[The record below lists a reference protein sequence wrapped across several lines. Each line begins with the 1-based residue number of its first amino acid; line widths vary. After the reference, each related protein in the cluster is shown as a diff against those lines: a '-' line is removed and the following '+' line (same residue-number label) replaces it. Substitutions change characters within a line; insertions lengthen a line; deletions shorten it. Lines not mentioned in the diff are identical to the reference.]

1 MLPPHPLP
9 VVPQAVEPPPPLP
22 ARRADCRW
30 PLFCLGWDFWFWSC
44 GLLFRSN
51 VCAQPKLTRNR
62 EQESARR
69 KKFFFTGPP
78 FVRVAERTPWPP
90 GSTHATKDLAKAACP
105 SLRQQLCSYLESRCD
120 FRAEGLLAGRN

>member
-1 MLPPHPLP
+1 MLPPQPLP
-9 VVPQAVEPPPPLP
+9 VVPQGAEPPPLLLP
-22 ARRADCRW
+22 ADWRL
-30 PLFCLGWDFWFWSC
+30 PLFCLGCDFWFWSC

-78 FVRVAERTPWPP
+78 LSESQKEHVATRF
-90 GSTHATKDLAKAACP
+90 HARYQGFSESSMPQSVAAA
-105 SLRQQLCSYLESRCD
+105 LFLSRIQMR
-120 FRAEGLLAGRN
+120 F